1 MQMKTKMAMKIRRQ
15 KTQRIPK
22 KMQQQKQR
30 QKTEMK
36 QIKTKRPK
44 IMRIKMKTQKMDQ
57 KLKRIQKKQRKKT
70 KKKKELLVKNQF
82 NFSDRASQT
91 FNEPL
96 RDREIQTEPA
106 PKSVFS
112 QNANPFSIRD
122 EYLNNLLKLKQ
133 QQLEEEN
140 KKKAKSAFG
149 GGTSS
154 ENKDEDGEDDNNDN
168 HKKHK
173 IKHNDEGDAL
183 LHSAQML
190 KALKIM
196 ERVTVLNANSD
207 SYHDFRYYKPSDY
220 KRGSFVN
227 KLWTFNHNDGKDQ
240 QRMVTCLEWNKLH
253 LDLFAVGYGSYNFNF
268 QTSGMICIYSLKS
281 TVYPEKIILCESGVM
296 SMSFHPKYSSLLC
309 VGHYDG
315 SVAVYD
321 IRNRDDSPIYSSQNP
336 ESHHS
341 DPVWD
346 IKWYNDE
353 LQHELMFYS
362 ISSDSEIK
370 FWKMSQNELNH
381 EVLIKLTTP
390 PITITQSM
398 EPITTEDPNK
408 GKNKNEDNDKD
419 DNRDEK
425 ALCSCFDFNPK
436 MEHLY
441 LVGTEDGHI
450 MECNKTY
457 NDGYTK
463 IYVNAHYMNVYCI
476 KWNPFHDKIFLSC
489 SEDWTIK
496 LWEIDNSTKNDKDK
510 LKFDAEPIITY
521 DLGNSINDIAWS
533 PYSSTIF
540 AAVTS
545 DGKVHLFDLSQNKNS
560 PLCSTT
566 IVANDNNDNCKLTK
580 VAFPIGFPL
589 IIVGDEKG
597 NVYALKLSP
606 NLYLDKVKHRDIL
619 KQGISPEMFSNN
631 IDFKNKEKDKLIN
644 VLNVTGN
651 KVFDIIQHFSPQK
664 KPIKKK

>member
-1 MQMKTKMAMKIRRQ
+1 M
-15 KTQRIPK
+15 
-22 KMQQQKQR
+22 
-30 QKTEMK
+30 
-36 QIKTKRPK
+36 
-44 IMRIKMKTQKMDQ
+44 
-57 KLKRIQKKQRKKT
+57 
-70 KKKKELLVKNQF
+70 VKNQF

-112 QNANPFSIRD
+112 QNANPSAIRD

-140 KKKAKSAFG
+140 KKKAKSGFG
-149 GGTSS
+149 GGGGGGSGGSASS
-154 ENKDEDGEDDNNDN
+154 NDEELNNKNKNNN
-168 HKKHK
+168 NSSSSKR

-183 LHSAQML
+183 LHSKAML

-207 SYHDFRYYKPSDY
+207 SYFDFRYYRDIDY
-220 KRGSFVN
+220 KRGSFLKQLWKFKYNNNNNNDDNDNDKIDDN
-227 KLWTFNHNDGKDQ
+227 KNNGGDVGGDNNDNDNNEKSNNDMMMIKKGYH
-240 QRMVTCLEWNKLH
+240 MVTCLEWNKCH

-268 QTSGMICIYSLKS
+268 QTNGMICIYSLKS

-309 VGHYDG
+309 VGYYDG

-321 IRNRDDSPIYSSQNP
+321 IRNRDDSPIYSSENP

-346 IKWYNDE
+346 IKWYFDE
-353 LQHELMFYS
+353 LQHKLMFYS

-370 FWKMSQNELNH
+370 FWKMSQNELTH
-381 EVLIKLTTP
+381 EVIIKLTTP
-390 PITITQSM
+390 PISMTQTM
-398 EPITTEDPNK
+398 ERIINNNDN
-408 GKNKNEDNDKD
+408 DNDKEQDED
-419 DNRDEK
+419 DDDDDDDKKNEK
-425 ALCSCFDFNPK
+425 ALCSCFDFNPF

-463 IYVNAHYMNVYCI
+463 IYINAHYMNIYCI
-476 KWNPFHDKIFLSC
+476 KWNPFHDKIFISC

-496 LWEIDNSTKNDKDK
+496 LWEITKNKTINK
-510 LKFDAEPIITY
+510 IITY
-521 DLGNSINDIAWS
+521 DLGNSINDIQWS

-545 DGKVHLFDLSQNKNS
+545 DGKVHIFDLSQNKNS
-560 PLCSTT
+560 PLCSQQITKKST
-566 IVANDNNDNCKLTK
+566 KNNQIKLTK
-580 VAFPIGFPL
+580 VSFPIGFPL

-606 NLYLDKVKHRDIL
+606 NLYLDKIKHRDIL
-619 KQGISPEMFSNN
+619 KNIEPNMFDNN
-631 IDFKNKEKDKLIN
+631 QQFKDKEKQKLIN

-651 KVFDIIQHFSPQK
+651 KVFDIIQHFSP
-664 KPIKKK
+664 KPIKKKQKKNHIQNV